1 MQTIHSSTSTAPTS
15 DKQSTSHD
23 PLLNGLVCL
32 LNEQGIQVDAERLCF
47 GVPLKNSRI
56 AAQQM
61 PQLLERQNISA
72 RLSEVP
78 LKDIPDCLCPCLLL
92 LKNGSCVILLAHDG
106 QLARLRSPLS
116 GGELKMPLA
125 RLANLFSGWTLF
137 ANPRSQLNRAES
149 YAEQSQ
155 GHWLKARLLKRWR
168 TFMEV
173 AVASLLASLLA
184 IATALFAMQVYDRVV
199 PTSAFGTLWALSIGV
214 FLAITF
220 EFLIKSLRA
229 QLVETLGKR
238 LDLELSQYIFQHA
251 LHLRLASRPA
261 SLGVFASQIRD
272 FEAIREFFTASSLG
286 AFGDLPF
293 VLMFLALI
301 AYIGGPIVTV
311 PVLAIA
317 LMLLPA
323 LLAQPWLARLSRQG
337 MRESAVKNGVLL
349 ETIDNLESLKANRA
363 EGRAQ
368 QLWKRLCEEQAE
380 RGVSFRHANA
390 WLMGWSTAAQQL
402 AYISVIIYGVYQI
415 EAGELS
421 VGALIA
427 CSILTSRA
435 IAPTLQITGLL
446 ARWQHIKVAME
457 GLEALMDLPVE
468 RPAARRFIRLQ
479 QAKGAYELQATA
491 WRYDEQSPQALKLDQ
506 LTIKAGEHLAL
517 LGGNG
522 SGKTTLLRVLAGLY
536 SPSSGEVRLD
546 DRALNQIDPDDR
558 SRAIGYM
565 PQDIAL
571 FHGTL
576 RDNLTLD
583 GRHFS
588 DEHLL
593 NVMHMVGLN
602 DFICRHPLGLDM
614 PLQDSRSLSGGQR
627 QSVGLARLILQ
638 DPAVVLL
645 DEPTSALDQNTEIQ
659 VIANLKPWLQQ
670 RTLVMATHKRAL
682 LQWVERAVV
691 LHNGAR
697 LADGPVA
704 DVLHRATLTTAARQR
719 AQAQ

>member
-1 MQTIHSSTSTAPTS
+1 MKESISPPSSTQEAAE
-15 DKQSTSHD
+15 QSSCYD
-23 PLLNGLVCL
+23 PLLNGLSCL
-32 LNEQGIQVDAERLCF
+32 LNEHGIELDTERLCF
-47 GVPLKNSRI
+47 GIPLKNGRI

-72 RLSEVP
+72 RLYEVP
-78 LKDIPDCLCPCLLL
+78 AQDIPECLCPCLLL
-92 LKNGSCVILLAHDG
+92 LKDGSCVLLLNQDG
-106 QLARLRSPLS
+106 QTARLRSPLS
-116 GGELKMPLA
+116 GGELQMPLD
-125 RLANLFSGWTLF
+125 RLANLQSGWTLF

-149 YAEQSQ
+149 YAEHSQ
-155 GHWLKARLLKRWR
+155 GHWLRARLLKRWR
-168 TFMEV
+168 TFVEV

-214 FLAITF
+214 CLAIVF
-220 EFLIKSLRA
+220 EFMIKSLRA
-229 QLVETLGKR
+229 QLIETLGKR
-238 LDLELSQYIFQHA
+238 LDLELSQHIFHQA

-272 FEAIREFFTASSLG
+272 FEAVREFFTASSLG
-286 AFGDLPF
+286 TFGDLPF

-301 AYIGGPIVTV
+301 GYIGGPIVTV
-311 PVLAIA
+311 PILAIA

-349 ETIDNLESLKANRA
+349 ETIDNLETIKANRA

-390 WLMGWSTAAQQL
+390 WLMSWSTAAQQL
-402 AYISVIIYGVYQI
+402 AYISVIIYGVYRI

-468 RPAARRFIRLQ
+468 RPAERRFIRLQ
-479 QAKGAYELQATA
+479 QAKGAYELHATA
-491 WRYDEQSPQALKLDQ
+491 WRYDERSPQALKLEQ
-506 LTIKAGEHLAL
+506 LTINAGEHVAL

-522 SGKTTLLRVLAGLY
+522 SGKSTLLRILAGIY
-536 SPSSGEVRLD
+536 SPKSGEVRLD
-546 DRALNQIDPDDR
+546 NRALSQIDPDDR

-593 NVMHMVGLN
+593 NIMQMVGLS

-627 QSVGLARLILQ
+627 QSVGLARLIIR

-645 DEPTSALDQNTEIQ
+645 DEPTSALDQNTEMH
-659 VIANLKPWLQQ
+659 VIAQLKPWLQQ

-704 DVLHRATLTTAARQR
+704 EVLHRAALHTAARQR
-719 AQAQ
+719 TQA